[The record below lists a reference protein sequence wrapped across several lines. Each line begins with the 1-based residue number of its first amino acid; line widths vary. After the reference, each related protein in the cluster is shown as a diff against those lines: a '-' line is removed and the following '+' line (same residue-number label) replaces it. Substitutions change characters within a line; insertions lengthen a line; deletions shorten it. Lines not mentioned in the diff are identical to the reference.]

1 MKDLQLWRL
10 ENTALLILN
19 VLILLSVTIV
29 SAISACMITDILAAG
44 EHARMEVVF
53 LPVAEGVVQLV
64 LPVAALV
71 VIMVLV
77 FVVMDHGT

>member
-1 MKDLQLWRL
+1 
-10 ENTALLILN
+10 
-19 VLILLSVTIV
+19 
-29 SAISACMITDILAAG
+29 MITDILAAG